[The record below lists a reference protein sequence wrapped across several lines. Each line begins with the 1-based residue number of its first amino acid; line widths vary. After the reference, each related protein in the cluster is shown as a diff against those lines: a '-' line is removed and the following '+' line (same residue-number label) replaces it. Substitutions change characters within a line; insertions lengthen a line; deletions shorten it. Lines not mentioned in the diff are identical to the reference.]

1 MYPKRRSV
9 VAAGVGLFA
18 SPTVELVHA
27 ANAVC
32 RIGVL
37 TLGAPDRQDP
47 VWLTFTAEMSRLG
60 YVENRNLTIET
71 RFARPDGKDL
81 DDLAAELVALQVDV
95 ILAVA
100 GTPSV
105 MAAKKATSTIPIVML
120 SAVEPV
126 RDGLVDSLSRPG
138 GNVTGNSIVG
148 LELLVKR
155 LQLVA
160 EAVGSPARIAYLG
173 SARSRSMPH
182 FDEYLAAM
190 AAAARHYGAQFH
202 PALLRSI
209 DEIDDAFDRM
219 SREHADALVL
229 DNPAIFYV
237 LGARIAALAARHRL
251 PAIGDARRLAEAG
264 LLMTYGVDYRDLARK
279 LAGFVDRILKGAK
292 PSETPVEQAT
302 RFDMV
307 VNLKT
312 ARMLG
317 LTLPQ
322 STLLRADEVIS

>member
-1 MYPKRRSV
+1 MV
-9 VAAGVGLFA
+9 WAQAG
-18 SPTVELVHA
+18 STPY
-27 ANAVC
+27 

-37 TLGAPDRQDP
+37 ALDSPTRQDP
-47 VWLTFTAEMSRLG
+47 VWQTFTAEMSRLG
-60 YVENRNLTIET
+60 YVENRNFIVEL
-71 RFARPDGKDL
+71 RLARADGKDL
-81 DDLAAELVALQVDV
+81 DSLAAELAALKVDV

-105 MAAKKATSTIPIVML
+105 LAAKKATSTIPIVML

-126 RDGLVDSLSRPG
+126 RDGVVSSLSRPG

-160 EAVGSPARIAYLG
+160 EAVGHPTRIAYLG
-173 SARSRSMPH
+173 SVRSRSMQH
-182 FDEYLAAM
+182 FEEYLAAM
-190 AAAARHYGAQFH
+190 TAAARQYGAQVQ
-202 PALLRSI
+202 PMLLRSI
-209 DEIDDAFDRM
+209 DELDETFDRVA
-219 SREHADALVL
+219 RERADALVL

-237 LGARIAALAARHRL
+237 QGARIAALAARYHL
-251 PAIGDARRLAEAG
+251 PAIGDARLLAEAG

-279 LAGFVDRILKGAK
+279 LAGYVDRILKGSK
-292 PSETPVEQAT
+292 PSELPVEQAT
-302 RFDMV
+302 KFDMV

-312 ARMLG
+312 ANMLK

-322 STLLRADEVIS
+322 SILLRADEVIS